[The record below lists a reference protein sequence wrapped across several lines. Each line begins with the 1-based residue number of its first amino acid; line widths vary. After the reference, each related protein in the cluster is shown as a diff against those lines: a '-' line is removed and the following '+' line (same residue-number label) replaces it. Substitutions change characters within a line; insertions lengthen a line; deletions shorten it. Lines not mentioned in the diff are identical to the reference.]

1 MKAKDVKAQL
11 ESLLSESR
19 YMASH
24 KDSDDVFKSD
34 AEAIEEALN
43 ILHDYEL
50 QAEQVKKDNEQFHV
64 AAKPVRK
71 NDIWLCPKCHK
82 RVQIRYTHCHWCGK
96 KMGWHK

>member
-43 ILHDYEL
+43 ILHDY
-50 QAEQVKKDNEQFHV
+50 
-64 AAKPVRK
+64 
-71 NDIWLCPKCHK
+71 
-82 RVQIRYTHCHWCGK
+82 
-96 KMGWHK
+96 